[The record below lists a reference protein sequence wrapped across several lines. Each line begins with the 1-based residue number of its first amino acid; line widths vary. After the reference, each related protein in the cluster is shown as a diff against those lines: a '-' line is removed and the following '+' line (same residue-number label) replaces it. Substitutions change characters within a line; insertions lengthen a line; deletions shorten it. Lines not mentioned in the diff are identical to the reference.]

1 MELAT
6 LAERHGS
13 FYVPAFEV
21 RVDGQALTETR
32 RAAVSQVEVDLALNA
47 AGRFSFTVVN
57 AYDDKKHAFLSDLG
71 QPLLEQL
78 RFGSK
83 VEIAVGYGDHAGL
96 TTVLNGVITEIT
108 TGFAEGGSPDL
119 SVAGYDQLFPMTL
132 GKRSRNWKKQAD
144 SDIVNL
150 IAKEYKLNA
159 DVQTTKANLEQT
171 EQNQESDFEFLKKL
185 AGRNH
190 FEFYVSAERN
200 GRSTLRFGKPR
211 DEGSAVVTLKWG
223 AGLLSFKPEANLAA
237 QVSSVEVYGWDDQ
250 KKERIVGR
258 ATAGEESGKDA
269 QRKTAGQLMQAAFAK
284 SPVLQVRQP
293 VFTEDEAR
301 RRAQAILNDH
311 AKKFL
316 TGDAECVGLPEL
328 RPDRNVELANLGD
341 TFSKTYY
348 ISQTI
353 HKVDGGGYRTRVKV
367 KETSL

>member
-119 SVAGYDQLFPMTL
+119 SVAGY
-132 GKRSRNWKKQAD
+132 
-144 SDIVNL
+144 
-150 IAKEYKLNA
+150 
-159 DVQTTKANLEQT
+159 
-171 EQNQESDFEFLKKL
+171 
-185 AGRNH
+185 
-190 FEFYVSAERN
+190 
-200 GRSTLRFGKPR
+200 
-211 DEGSAVVTLKWG
+211 
-223 AGLLSFKPEANLAA
+223 
-237 QVSSVEVYGWDDQ
+237 
-250 KKERIVGR
+250 
-258 ATAGEESGKDA
+258 
-269 QRKTAGQLMQAAFAK
+269 
-284 SPVLQVRQP
+284 
-293 VFTEDEAR
+293 
-301 RRAQAILNDH
+301 
-311 AKKFL
+311 
-316 TGDAECVGLPEL
+316 
-328 RPDRNVELANLGD
+328 
-341 TFSKTYY
+341 
-348 ISQTI
+348 
-353 HKVDGGGYRTRVKV
+353 
-367 KETSL
+367 